1 MPPIYKCEEINKN
14 LSKRKILEELEREI
28 MHSPINPSIT
38 QPEQK
43 EQQSISDFLAFVYRL
58 NGEERKKYV
67 VGEVEVVRLGPRK
80 VL

>member
-1 MPPIYKCEEINKN
+1 
-14 LSKRKILEELEREI
+14 

-58 NGEERKKYV
+58 NGEERKKYAA
-67 VGEVEVVRLGPRK
+67 GEVEVVKLGPRK
-80 VL
+80 IL